1 VGYRFKGHDKEN
13 QMKAREL
20 MTEQPACCTPDQT
33 VREAAQLMRDN
44 DCGCVP
50 VVEDT
55 QTNRI
60 VGVVTDRD
68 ITCRCTAAGKGPE
81 TLVREAMS
89 SDPKY
94 CGPDDD
100 VEVVEKVMAEG
111 QVRRVPVVDNRGCCV
126 GIIAQADLALD
137 ERAASERDV
146 GRVVEQ
152 ISAPA
157 HEPGSATT
165 RR

>member
-1 VGYRFKGHDKEN
+1 
-13 QMKAREL
+13 MKAREL
-20 MTEQPACCTPDQT
+20 MTQEPACCTPDHT

-50 VVEDT
+50 VVEDSE
-55 QTNRI
+55 TNRI
-60 VGVVTDRD
+60 VGLVTDRD
-68 ITCRCTAAGKGPE
+68 ITCRGTAEGKGPE
-81 TLVREAMS
+81 TSVRDIMS
-89 SDPKY
+89 KDPKS

-100 VEVVEKVMAEG
+100 VEMVEKIMTEA
-111 QVRRVPVVDNRGCCV
+111 QVRRVPVVDNRGRCV

-137 ERAASERDV
+137 ERAASDRDV
-146 GRVVEQ
+146 GLVVEQ

-157 HEPGSATT
+157 HGAGSSRT

>member
-1 VGYRFKGHDKEN
+1 
-13 QMKAREL
+13 MKAREL
-20 MTEQPACCTPDQT
+20 MTEQVACCTPDQT

-50 VVEDT
+50 VVED
-55 QTNRI
+55 QETNQI

-68 ITCRCTAAGKGPE
+68 ITCRCTATGQGPE

-89 SDPKY
+89 RDPK
-94 CGPDDD
+94 CCTVDDD
-100 VEVVEKVMAEG
+100 METVERIMTEG
-111 QVRRVPVVDNRGCCV
+111 QVRRVPVVDDRGRCV
-126 GIIAQADLALD
+126 GIIAQADLALN
-137 ERAASERDV
+137 ERAASDRDV

-157 HEPGSATT
+157 HQAGSA
-165 RR
+165 RARS

>member
-1 VGYRFKGHDKEN
+1 
-13 QMKAREL
+13 MKAREL

-33 VREAAQLMRDN
+33 VREAAQLMLDN

-55 QTNRI
+55 RTNRI

-100 VEVVEKVMAEG
+100 VEAVEKVVAPPG
-111 QVRRVPVVDNRGCCV
+111 LHDSHLFRAP
-126 GIIAQADLALD
+126 D
-137 ERAASERDV
+137 E
-146 GRVVEQ
+146 
-152 ISAPA
+152 
-157 HEPGSATT
+157 
-165 RR
+165 